1 MPKSSSK
8 PMQWTAIQERAL
20 GMAFEGRWTREE
32 IAEKCA
38 ISPRTLDYWMA
49 HPDFKAR
56 MEALRTDFAASIADV
71 AYASK
76 AKRIRALDQVAESA
90 RREYEAR
97 PLLQEVR
104 PTRDGPV
111 TNEHFNAEAHGAFR
125 GALDDIAKELGE
137 RSSKL
142 NVAATIQGTLGHEH
156 AFTLDPAAQAHAR
169 KLIQRLSAI
178 RAADAS
184 GASVPGE

>member
-1 MPKSSSK
+1 MPKSPIK
-8 PMQWTAIQERAL
+8 PMRWTAIQERAL
-20 GMAFEGRWTREE
+20 GLAFEGRWTRDE
-32 IAEKCA
+32 IADKCSV
-38 ISPRTLDYWMA
+38 SPRTMYYWLD
-49 HPDFKAR
+49 HLEFKQR
-56 MEALRTDFAASIADV
+56 LEALRSDFAASIADV

-104 PTRDGPV
+104 PTRDGPI

-142 NVAATIQGTLGHEH
+142 NVAATIQGTLGHDH
-156 AFTLDPAAQAHAR
+156 AFTLDPEAAGHAR
-169 KLIQRLSAI
+169 KLLRRLSAI

-184 GASVPGE
+184 GAGVSSE